1 MGLRLSYASF
11 AYFIDRK
18 PLTALADSFD
28 ASAVRRDTAI
38 LTKYQLGV
46 TGEACALPSQRKEC
60 LMDIS
65 VFNPIITSA
74 GVIRPLSSQTART
87 VMLYRNAS
95 SKTG

>member
-74 GVIRPLSSQTART
+74 GITLHISSQTARPAT
-87 VMLYRNAS
+87 AYQSAS
-95 SKTG
+95 SETG